1 MHPHKYKKMI
11 GLPAKQVEQAIRP
24 IIFLI
29 LVIAIYIFVNK
40 AIKAYRL
47 RNVGRAT
54 YNPNNVNSNTNY
66 DNIAA
71 AIYRATDSGVWV
83 WKDTAAIEK
92 QAEILSSYNDD
103 EIKLIY
109 NRYNSLY
116 GKAGDSG
123 TMYSAFDIFCLTC
136 PAIKSLL
143 RRMER
148 LGLN

>member
-1 MHPHKYKKMI
+1 MI

-29 LVIAIYIFVNK
+29 LVVAVTVLVNR
-40 AIKAYRL
+40 AIKAYKL
-47 RNVGRAT
+47 RKVGRAT
-54 YNPNNVNSNTNY
+54 YNPANTNPAINY
-66 DNIAA
+66 DNIVAA
-71 AIYRATDSGVWV
+71 VHRATDSGVWI
-83 WKDTAAIEK
+83 WKDTGAIEK
-92 QAEILSSYNDD
+92 QASIVNSYNDD

-109 NRYNSLY
+109 NRYNALY
-116 GKAGDSG
+116 GKGSE

-136 PAIKSLL
+136 PSLSALL